1 MGPERWL
8 VPLPTYIHKHTP
20 AVVTPCKASK
30 SPSLPSSAMTS
41 TTTTCRISAHHI
53 CSRECFCPGGAP
65 GAQVT
70 AKEAQLAAAKERSD
84 DLAAELSAAKKELA
98 GARRAMEELQSST
111 KSQLQVR
118 RLAAVVSVGRR
129 AA

>member
-1 MGPERWL
+1 
-8 VPLPTYIHKHTP
+8 
-20 AVVTPCKASK
+20 
-30 SPSLPSSAMTS
+30 
-41 TTTTCRISAHHI
+41 
-53 CSRECFCPGGAP
+53 
-65 GAQVT
+65 VT